1 MTDFVIGESVRFQY
15 IDRERTYGTF
25 PVNTKYEVKDY
36 IGKVLDIR
44 DLTEKQLSMQ
54 TVERNPLLDRSRFL
68 VTVQFENGQIKSFY
82 DGRIVN
88 VKKSKNFFRK
98 VLDKLTGK

>member
-1 MTDFVIGESVRFQY
+1 MTDFVIGENVRFQY
-15 IDRERTYGTF
+15 VDREKSYSTF
-25 PVNTKYEVKDY
+25 PATTKYEVKDY
-36 IGKVLDIR
+36 MGKVLDIR
-44 DLTEKQLSMQ
+44 DLTEKQLQMQ

-68 VTVQFENGQIKSFY
+68 VTVQFQNGQIKSFY

-98 VLDKLTGK
+98 VLDKLRLV

>member
-1 MTDFVIGESVRFQY
+1 MTDFVIGESVQFQY
-15 IDRERTYGTF
+15 IAKEVSDSTF
-25 PVNTKYEVKDY
+25 PTTTQYEIKDY
-36 IGKVLDIR
+36 VGKVLEIR
-44 DLTEKQLSMQ
+44 DLTEKQIQ
-54 TVERNPLLDRSRFL
+54 WRTVDRNPLLERSRFL
-68 VTVQFENGQIKSFY
+68 VTVQFQNGQIKSFY